1 MYEMGS
7 VTPSVSRNG
16 SGNNGEVETCLV
28 CNDVSTGY
36 HYNTPSCNGCKTFF
50 RRTIMKKQTFICQYD
65 GKCIIDKSIRCACRH
80 CRFKKCLAVGMDPKA
95 IQQNRDPIGYT
106 KRTRR
111 YPASKSVAAVTPI
124 LPSSISN
131 GNRQRSTESS
141 EPWTPE
147 QHAEDILLQNLME
160 VETHIEKIR
169 NSHMVMKKSLI
180 EAVLSP
186 SIFDNAE
193 FLEIQA
199 MSKHSMDVLR
209 PATNNDYHYWHE
221 REWAIMIE
229 WAKTIPV
236 YNKLNLSDKLALL
249 RHSAFPYPSLIQ
261 CFYTPDKGP
270 DVIVF
275 PNGAFFDKSPEPHR
289 PAGFQRKKHQ
299 MLDNL
304 LKPMRKL
311 NIDMNE
317 FAAAK
322 AIFFLNPDA
331 DDLNPAVRTE
341 IADGRSAITNALYR
355 YMVKKCG
362 SDEAA
367 DRFGK
372 LLLLGTVIA
381 TMAVEMKEAVVV
393 ADFFEQMTFSPF
405 AKQLLF
411 GLTSDDV
418 KQSSPGG
425 ILPQNTGM

>member
-1 MYEMGS
+1 
-7 VTPSVSRNG
+7 
-16 SGNNGEVETCLV
+16 
-28 CNDVSTGY
+28 
-36 HYNTPSCNGCKTFF
+36 
-50 RRTIMKKQTFICQYD
+50 
-65 GKCIIDKSIRCACRH
+65 
-80 CRFKKCLAVGMDPKA
+80 MDPKA

-111 YPASKSVAAVTPI
+111 YPAIKSVTAVTPI

-131 GNRQRSTESS
+131 GTRAHSIDSND
-141 EPWTPE
+141 PWSPE
-147 QHAEDILLQNLME
+147 QQAEDILLQNLME

-169 NSHMVMKKSLI
+169 NSHMVMKQSLI

-186 SIFDNAE
+186 SIFDDPD
-193 FLEIQA
+193 FLKLQSQ
-199 MSKHSMDVLR
+199 SKHSMDVLR
-209 PATNNDYHYWHE
+209 PATQNDYHYWHE

-236 YNKLNLSDKLALL
+236 YTKLELSDKLALL

-270 DVIVF
+270 DIIVF
-275 PNGAFFDKSPEPHR
+275 PNGAFFDKTPEPNR

-311 NIDMNE
+311 NIDINE

-331 DDLNPAVRTE
+331 DDLNPQIRPQ

-355 YMVKKCG
+355 YMVKKRG
-362 SDEAA
+362 NDEAA

-393 ADFFEQMTFSPF
+393 ADFFEQITFSPF

-411 GLTSDDV
+411 GIANEEAV
-418 KQSSPGG
+418 IKQASSPNH
-425 ILPQNTGM
+425 INSNLKI

>member
-1 MYEMGS
+1 
-7 VTPSVSRNG
+7 
-16 SGNNGEVETCLV
+16 
-28 CNDVSTGY
+28 
-36 HYNTPSCNGCKTFF
+36 
-50 RRTIMKKQTFICQYD
+50 
-65 GKCIIDKSIRCACRH
+65 
-80 CRFKKCLAVGMDPKA
+80 MDPKA

-111 YPASKSVAAVTPI
+111 YTNIKSGSTAAPI
-124 LPSSISN
+124 VPRSQPGSN
-131 GNRQRSTESS
+131 ESRLSTESHNALVA
-141 EPWTPE
+141 E
-147 QHAEDILLQNLME
+147 HLAEDALLQSLMQ
-160 VETHIEKIR
+160 VERDIEKIR
-169 NSHMVMKKSLI
+169 NSHMTTKHNLI
-180 EAVLSP
+180 EAVTSP
-186 SIFDNAE
+186 SIFNNPQFIE
-193 FLEIQA
+193 LQA
-199 MSKHSMDVLR
+199 KTPHVMESLR
-209 PATNNDYHYWHE
+209 PATQTDYHYWHE

-229 WAKTIPV
+229 WAKMIPV
-236 YNKLNLSDKLALL
+236 YNSLALTDKLALL

-261 CFYTPDKGP
+261 CFYTPDRGP

-275 PNGAFFDKSPEPHR
+275 PNGAFFDKTPEPLR

-304 LKPMRKL
+304 LKPLRKL
-311 NIDMNE
+311 NIDINE

-331 DDLNPAVRTE
+331 DDLNETVRGL

-362 SDEAA
+362 SEEAA

-411 GLTSDDV
+411 GI
-418 KQSSPGG
+418 KQEEMEECKISPQG
-425 ILPQNTGM
+425 IAPLNYDIHALPINGTNFHANGH

>member
-1 MYEMGS
+1 MA
-7 VTPSVSRNG
+7 TSRNNENKG
-16 SGNNGEVETCLV
+16 GTNSNEPELCLV

-50 RRTIMKKQTFICQYD
+50 RRTIMKKQNFVCQYD

-80 CRFKKCLAVGMDPKA
+80 CRFQKCLSVGMDPKA

-111 YPASKSVAAVTPI
+111 YPATKIVATVPPVITNNAQTSNPVSIEPI
-124 LPSSISN
+124 DPTWN
-131 GNRQRSTESS
+131 
-141 EPWTPE
+141 PE
-147 QHAEDILLQNLME
+147 HEAEDILLQNLMQ
-160 VETHIEKIR
+160 VERHIESIR
-169 NSHMVMKKSLI
+169 NSHMTMKKALI

-186 SIFDNAE
+186 SIFDNPQ
-193 FLEIQA
+193 FLEFHAQ
-199 MSKHSMDVLR
+199 SKHTMDILR
-209 PATNNDYHYWHE
+209 PATQADYHYWHE

-236 YNKLNLSDKLALL
+236 YNQLDLIDKLALL
-249 RHSAFPYPSLIQ
+249 RHSAFPYPALIQ

-275 PNGAFFDKSPEPHR
+275 PNGAFFDKSPEPAR
-289 PAGFQRKKHQ
+289 PAGFTRKKHQ

-311 NIDMNE
+311 NIDSNE

-331 DDLNPAVRTE
+331 DDLNPLVRSK
-341 IADGRSAITNALYR
+341 IADGRSSITNALYR
-355 YMVKKCG
+355 YMVKKRG
-362 SDEAA
+362 NEEAA

-372 LLLLGTVIA
+372 LLLLGTVVA
-381 TMAVEMKEAVVV
+381 TMSVEMKEAVVV
-393 ADFFEQMTFSPF
+393 ANFFEQIKFSPF

-411 GLTSDDV
+411 GIRDDDIAEE
-418 KQSSPGG
+418 KATTEEGQ
-425 ILPQNTGM
+425 IY